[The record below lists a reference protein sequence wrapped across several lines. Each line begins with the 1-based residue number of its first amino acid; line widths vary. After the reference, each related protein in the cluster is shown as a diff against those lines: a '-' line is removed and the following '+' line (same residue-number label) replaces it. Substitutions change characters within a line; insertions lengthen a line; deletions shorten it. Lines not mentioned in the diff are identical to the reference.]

1 MMPSAQE
8 APIVIT
14 TKTLQTL
21 HLGQSILSG
30 LQVLAAAAILGDV
43 MGAKGA
49 ALFIVV
55 VQAIQQGVNY
65 YTNKAVVATMSRAD
79 TVVTRAEQVTEQ
91 ASETVTALAAA
102 MPAHT
107 ASRALLEQSQEGKPH
122 G

>member
-1 MMPSAQE
+1 MMPSAE
-8 APIVIT
+8 APVVIT
-14 TKTLQTL
+14 TRTLQTL
-21 HLGQSILSG
+21 HLLQSVLSG

-49 ALFIVV
+49 ALFIVM

-79 TVVTRAEQVTEQ
+79 TVVTRAEQVTEH

-102 MPAHT
+102 MPAGT
-107 ASRALLEQSQEGKPH
+107 ASKALLEQERKPN

>member
-1 MMPSAQE
+1 MMPSAE

-14 TKTLQTL
+14 TKALQSL
-21 HLGQSILSG
+21 HLVQSVLSG

-43 MGAKGA
+43 MGAKWA
-49 ALFIVV
+49 ALFIVG
-55 VQAIQQGVNY
+55 VQSIQQGVNY

-102 MPAHT
+102 MPANT
-107 ASRALLEQSQEGKPH
+107 ASKALLELEQERKPN

>member
-8 APIVIT
+8 APIIIT
-14 TKTLQTL
+14 TRTLQSL
-21 HLGQSILSG
+21 HLMQSVLSG

-102 MPAHT
+102 MPPGS
-107 ASRALLEQSQEGKPH
+107 ASKALLEQERKTTNG
-122 G
+122 